1 MYMRIPDFFLSQE
14 SRAERNKREKIAELN
29 AQRNELLRQKA
40 SVLEN
45 MARIEGWPGDKGE
58 GTRNER
64 KDDTIRIGELEQQ
77 ISAVEEEL
85 RLLEAEATG
94 VE

>member
-1 MYMRIPDFFLSQE
+1 MELPKFLLSKE
-14 SRAERNKREKIAELN
+14 GRAERNKREKIAELT
-29 AQRNELLRQKA
+29 AQKNELLRKKA
-40 SVLEN
+40 AVLERR
-45 MARIEGWPGDKGE
+45 ARIEGWPGDRGE

-64 KDDTIRIGELEQQ
+64 KDDTVLMEELEQQ

-85 RLLEAEATG
+85 RLLEAEVTG